1 MYGAQVHN
9 VSENKKATRQLGWPF
24 LSRENSSNGG
34 QGRQN
39 FLAKSYGPKKGGVK
53 RFLEN
58 KYLCFQLV
66 TKEVIGCQNR
76 PERIQK
82 HPRNGLTASD

>member
-1 MYGAQVHN
+1 MYEAQALN
-9 VSENKKATRQLGWPF
+9 VSENEKATRQLGWPF

-39 FLAKSYGPKKGGVK
+39 FPAKSYGPKKGGVK

-58 KYLCFQLV
+58 KYLYYQSV
-66 TKEVIGCQNR
+66 TKEA
-76 PERIQK
+76 
-82 HPRNGLTASD
+82 NGR

>member
-1 MYGAQVHN
+1 MYEAQASN
-9 VSENKKATRQLGWPF
+9 VSAKQKSHPATWVAFRF
-24 LSRENSSNGG
+24 RENSPNGG

-58 KYLCFQLV
+58 KYLCYQ
-66 TKEVIGCQNR
+66 
-76 PERIQK
+76 
-82 HPRNGLTASD
+82 